1 MLKYR
6 NAPPDSRLQST
17 ELLRYTTLIMANN
30 NVGGRGILVA
40 ANDLI
45 AAAILVVWGL
55 ILGPLGILRGTL
67 YLGNAFWYVWILS
80 PQGLL
85 SRFMKAAIDWR
96 LGNFDSAVFQLEFL
110 VTRIENA
117 LGQRPK
123 SRHTRIVLEDF
134 YTLLVRAY
142 LHGGHID
149 DAMLVVLR
157 AKKTLDCDR
166 LPELA
171 RLDAKTAHLVRA
183 GLAAGRLLDGG
194 GLATLYVKA
203 ADPAPAHQS
212 KGKAPVKTPTIPK
225 RQGATA
231 QDVKPPSLSNIIPF
245 PKPHQ
250 PSRGDD
256 GSHPDF

>member
-1 MLKYR
+1 M
-6 NAPPDSRLQST
+6 
-17 ELLRYTTLIMANN
+17 TTQTPS
-30 NVGGRGILVA
+30 GRGFLIAL
-40 ANDLI
+40 NDLV
-45 AAAILVVWGL
+45 AAAILVIWGL

-67 YLGNAFWYVWILS
+67 YLGNAFWYVWVLS

-117 LGQRPK
+117 FGHHPK
-123 SRHTRIVLEDF
+123 SRPIRIVLEDF

-203 ADPAPAHQS
+203 ADPVQS
-212 KGKAPVKTPTIPK
+212 SPNKTKNSAKTPTLPH

-231 QDVKPPSLSNIIPF
+231 RNEETIGTGNIIPF
-245 PKPHQ
+245 PKIQTNNDANKNPEL
-250 PSRGDD
+250 
-256 GSHPDF
+256 

>member
-1 MLKYR
+1 
-6 NAPPDSRLQST
+6 
-17 ELLRYTTLIMANN
+17 MANN

-45 AAAILVVWGL
+45 AASILVVWGL

-67 YLGNAFWYVWILS
+67 YLGNAFWILS

-117 LGQRPK
+117 LGRRPK

-203 ADPAPAHQS
+203 AEPTPAQQV
-212 KGKAPVKTPTIPK
+212 KGKNSAKTPTIPL

-231 QDVKPPSLSNIIPF
+231 QDVKTTNRSNIIPF

-250 PSRGDD
+250 NQQGDD
-256 GSHPDF
+256 SQPEF

>member
-1 MLKYR
+1 MT
-6 NAPPDSRLQST
+6 NQTP
-17 ELLRYTTLIMANN
+17 
-30 NVGGRGILVA
+30 GGRGFLIAL
-40 ANDLI
+40 NDLV
-45 AAAILVVWGL
+45 AAAILVLWGL

-67 YLGNAFWYVWILS
+67 YLGNVFWYIWVLS

-110 VTRIENA
+110 VTRVENA
-117 LGQRPK
+117 FVHQPK
-123 SRHTRIVLEDF
+123 SRPIRIVLEDF

-142 LHGGHID
+142 LHGGHMD

-203 ADPAPAHQS
+203 ADPAPVSTNKS
-212 KGKAPVKTPTIPK
+212 KHAAKTPTITQ

-231 QDVKPPSLSNIIPF
+231 RNQEGLRSSNIIPF
-245 PKPHQ
+245 PKAQTNPD
-250 PSRGDD
+250 PDK
-256 GSHPDF
+256 HPEL

>member
-1 MLKYR
+1 MT
-6 NAPPDSRLQST
+6 NPTAH
-17 ELLRYTTLIMANN
+17 
-30 NVGGRGILVA
+30 GRGFLIAL
-40 ANDLI
+40 NDLI
-45 AAAILVVWGL
+45 AATLLVIWGL
-55 ILGPLGILRGTL
+55 VLGPLGILRGTL
-67 YLGNAFWYVWILS
+67 YLGNAFWYVWVLS

-117 LGQRPK
+117 LSRRPK
-123 SRHTRIVLEDF
+123 SRPVRIVLEDF
-134 YTLLVRAY
+134 YTLLIRSY
-142 LHGGHID
+142 LHSGHID

-194 GLATLYVKA
+194 GLATLYVKSA
-203 ADPAPAHQS
+203 ETTPPPLP
-212 KGKAPVKTPTIPK
+212 KVKHSLKKPSIPQQ
-225 RQGATA
+225 RQGATVR
-231 QDVKPPSLSNIIPF
+231 DSLQEPGSNIIQF
-245 PKPHQ
+245 PLPQTQKD
-250 PSRGDD
+250 SEKT
-256 GSHPDF
+256 DF

>member
-1 MLKYR
+1 M
-6 NAPPDSRLQST
+6 
-17 ELLRYTTLIMANN
+17 TTQGAAVRGFLIALND
-30 NVGGRGILVA
+30 LVA
-40 ANDLI
+40 S
-45 AAAILVVWGL
+45 AILVVWGL

-67 YLGNAFWYVWILS
+67 YLGNAFWYLWVLS

-110 VTRIENA
+110 LTRVENTFA
-117 LGQRPK
+117 LHPK
-123 SRHTRIVLEDF
+123 SRPTRIVLEDF
-134 YTLLVRAY
+134 YTLLARAY

-149 DAMLVVLR
+149 DAMLVILR

-203 ADPAPAHQS
+203 ADPIPTASAPLGKS
-212 KGKAPVKTPTIPK
+212 KSTKSPTIPHRK
-225 RQGATA
+225 GATA
-231 QDVKPPSLSNIIPF
+231 RDEARSGAADIIPF
-245 PKPHQ
+245 PKNPTRN
-250 PSRGDD
+250 PSD
-256 GSHPDF
+256 STPEI

>member
-1 MLKYR
+1 
-6 NAPPDSRLQST
+6 
-17 ELLRYTTLIMANN
+17 MANN
-30 NVGGRGILVA
+30 NVSGRGILVA

-45 AAAILVVWGL
+45 AASILVVWGL

-85 SRFMKAAIDWR
+85 SRFIKAAIDWR

-117 LGQRPK
+117 LGRRPK

-194 GLATLYVKA
+194 GLATLYVKTA
-203 ADPAPAHQS
+203 EPTPAQPS
-212 KGKAPVKTPTIPK
+212 KAKNSAKTPTIAM

-231 QDVKPPSLSNIIPF
+231 QDVKTPRTTNIIPF
-245 PKPHQ
+245 PKPIQHQ
-250 PSRGDD
+250 GDD
-256 GSHPDF
+256 SHPEF